1 MGARLDTIVRASL
14 SFPEWR
20 WSARPAAQL
29 QHVPT
34 DCELVMKSSLFVLM
48 IGLTLTGAGASA
60 NDKAGDKA
68 GASEQTIRREFDP
81 SKAGRGL
88 LVRKRAKTTS
98 VEVCFDQC
106 DYFEWTG
113 SARNEGAWDF
123 IALYVAKEGY
133 GSNADS
139 YHATSGE
146 LFRTL
151 VKRYDAFCKG
161 DGTFTCDWSK
171 FAEQERMKVGIA
183 SYDEGKRCFAWR
195 NLTTMEPPNSSKC
208 APITRSPWK

>member
-1 MGARLDTIVRASL
+1 
-14 SFPEWR
+14 
-20 WSARPAAQL
+20 
-29 QHVPT
+29 
-34 DCELVMKSSLFVLM
+34 MKSSLYVFM
-48 IGLTLTGAGASA
+48 IGLTLMGVGASA
-60 NDKAGDKA
+60 SDEAADKV

-88 LVRKRAKTTS
+88 LVTKRAKTTS

-113 SARNEGAWDF
+113 SARKEGAWDF
-123 IALYVAKEGY
+123 IALYEAKEGY

-139 YHATSGE
+139 FQATSAK

-151 VKRYDAFCKG
+151 LKRYGALCKG
-161 DGTFTCDWSK
+161 DGTFTCDWNQ
-171 FAEQERMKVGIA
+171 FAEQEGVKVGIA

-195 NLTTMEPPNSSKC
+195 NLSTMEPPKSSNC
-208 APITRSPWK
+208 GPITRSPWK